1 MPDRPPADESGSPVD
16 PETSSITKLR
26 ETLDELERWQSA
38 FERGEVAEAPDQQ
51 LLEQIRTILTRRKK
65 RQTSKQIQLGQGP
78 KKK

>member
-1 MPDRPPADESGSPVD
+1 MPEKPAADESGSPVD

-38 FERGEVAEAPDQQ
+38 FERGEVGEAPDQQ

-65 RQTSKQIQLGQGP
+65 RQITKQIQAGPGQ